1 MALGSDDDL
10 PLRFGHASFASGLAA
25 MLPWGRESGNDCRGA
40 EARGHGGYAER
51 ESVRPAVRP
60 SVWPAD
66 VID

>member
-10 PLRFGHASFASGLAA
+10 PLRFGHASFASGVGGHGAE
-25 MLPWGRESGNDCRGA
+25 RESGNDCRGA
-40 EARGHGGYAER
+40 GARGHGGYAER

>member
-1 MALGSDDDL
+1 MMIGHYALGTL
-10 PLRFGHASFASGLAA
+10 HLQAGLAA
-25 MLPWGRESGNDCRGA
+25 MLPWGRERESGNDCRGA
-40 EARGHGGYAER
+40 GARGHGGYAER